1 MVVMSFVVFVP
12 LRCKVSKS
20 IKAKNLSFKLPTGAQ
35 TLYDSFMSFI
45 LPTMTPKEIPEVWH
59 FHWGVSS
66 LPSLA
71 VNVS

>member
-1 MVVMSFVVFVP
+1 MVVMSFVPVQ
-12 LRCKVSKS
+12 CKVSKS

-35 TLYDSFMSFI
+35 TLYDSFMSCI
-45 LPTMTPKEIPEVWH
+45 LPTMKPKEIPEVWH

-71 VNVS
+71 VSVN